1 MFKYGGKLMYKQRFE
16 NFFEKQH
23 EINYK
28 PETMYQ
34 MIKNFAIRNENN
46 IAYEFQGKKTKFS
59 EFINRIEIVAKALT
73 AIGIRE
79 NDVVTI
85 CMPNCPQAID
95 TFYAINRIGAI
106 SNMIHPLSA
115 QSEITFYL
123 NISKSRAI
131 LTLDQFYDK
140 VVEARRDC
148 EQQVII
154 LVAHISDELPIHLKY
169 LYKIKA
175 ENKYAHLPNR
185 SYSIDWKQFKSM
197 GENYPLPLPKN
208 VFKIDKCSVILYS
221 GGTTGTTK
229 GIMLT
234 DLNFNA
240 LSMQAVKAMDVEID
254 QGDSILAA
262 MPLFHGFGLGIGI
275 HTCLTNGAY
284 CSLIPS
290 FTIKTYGKILLSKKP
305 NFIAGVPTLFEA
317 MLRTPGMEKA
327 DLSFLKG
334 MYSGGDSLSIELKCK
349 VDTFLK
355 EHNAKI
361 QICEGYGTTE
371 CVTASCLTPKDKYKE
386 GSIGLPFADTT
397 YAICPVGETNHLGP
411 NQEGEICLSGPTVML
426 GYLDDEEETANT
438 LKVHDD
444 GKLYLHTGDLGYM
457 DEEGFIYFKQ
467 RIKRMIIT
475 SGYNVYPSQ
484 IENIIDGHPKV
495 QYSCVIGVKDPYKMQ
510 RVKAFCV
517 LKPGIIPDDSIKNE
531 IKEYCNKHIAKYACP
546 REIEFRDELPKTLVG
561 KVAYRILEQEEEQK
575 IAEYE
580 ALKTELKTDNKKA
593 AKKTAKKNKKKNI

>member
-1 MFKYGGKLMYKQRFE
+1 MYKQRFE
-16 NFFEKQH
+16 NFFETQH
-23 EINYK
+23 QINYK

-34 MIKNFAIRNENN
+34 MLKNIAIRNENN
-46 IAYEFQGKKTKFS
+46 LAYEFQGKKTKYS
-59 EFINRIEIVAKALT
+59 ELINKIEVIAKALT

-85 CMPNCPQAID
+85 CMPNCPQAVD
-95 TFYAINRIGAI
+95 TFYAINRIGAVA
-106 SNMIHPLSA
+106 NMIHPLSA

-123 NISKSRAI
+123 NLSKSKVI
-131 LTLDQFYDK
+131 LTLDQFYEK
-140 VVEARRDC
+140 VVDARRDC
-148 EQQVII
+148 EHQVII
-154 LVAHISDELPIHLKY
+154 LVARVSDELPIYLKS

-175 ENKYAHLPNR
+175 ENKFAHLPNH
-185 SYSIDWKQFKSM
+185 SYSLDWKQFKSM

-229 GIMLT
+229 GIMLS

-240 LSMQAVKAMDVEID
+240 LSMQAVKAMDVKIIP
-254 QGDSILAA
+254 GDSILAA

-275 HTCLTNGAY
+275 HTCLTNGVY

-290 FTIKTYGKILLSKKP
+290 FTVKSYGKTLLSKKP

-327 DLSFLKG
+327 NLSFLKG
-334 MYSGGDSLSIELKCK
+334 MYSGGDSLSIELKGK
-349 VDTFLK
+349 VDKFLK
-355 EHNAKI
+355 DHKATI

-371 CVTASCLTPKDKYKE
+371 CVTASCLTPKNRYKE
-386 GSIGLPFADTT
+386 GSIGLPFSDTEFV
-397 YAICPVGETNHLGP
+397 ICPAGKINHLEP
-411 NQEGEICLSGPTVML
+411 NQEGEICISGPTVML
-426 GYLDDEEETANT
+426 GYLDDEQETAEA
-438 LKVHDD
+438 LKIHEN
-444 GKLYLHTGDLGYM
+444 GKLYLHTGDLGYI
-457 DEEGFIYFKQ
+457 DEEGFVYFKQ

-484 IENIIDGHPKV
+484 IENVLDGHPKV
-495 QYSCVIGVKDPYKMQ
+495 QYSCVIGVKDPYKIQ
-510 RVKAFCV
+510 KVKAFCV

-546 REIEFRDELPKTLVG
+546 KEIEFRDELPKTLVG
-561 KVAYRILEQEEEQK
+561 KVAYRILEQEEEEK
-575 IAEYE
+575 MAEYE
-580 ALKTELKTDNKKA
+580 TIKTELKKSNKKA
-593 AKKTAKKNKKKNI
+593 NTKKTKKDRK

>member
-1 MFKYGGKLMYKQRFE
+1 MYRQRYDK
-16 NFFEKQH
+16 FFEKKH
-23 EINYK
+23 EIDYK

-34 MIKNFAIRNENN
+34 MLKNYACRHENS
-46 IAYEFQGKKTKFS
+46 IAYEFQGKKTRYA
-59 EFINRIEIVAKALT
+59 EFLNRIELVAKGLT

-95 TFYAINRIGAI
+95 TFYAINRIGAVA
-106 SNMIHPLSA
+106 NMIHPLSA

-123 NISKSRAI
+123 NISKSKVI
-131 LTLDQFYDK
+131 LTLDQFYEK

-148 EQQVII
+148 EHQVII
-154 LVAHISDELPIHLKY
+154 LVAHISDELPVHLRY
-169 LYKIKA
+169 LYRMKA
-175 ENKYAHLPNR
+175 ENKYSHLPNR
-185 SYSIDWKQFKSM
+185 SYSLDWKKFKSK
-197 GENYPLPLPKN
+197 GENYPLPLPRN

-240 LSMQAVKAMDVEID
+240 LSKQAVKAMDVKVEK
-254 QGDSILAA
+254 GDSILAA

-290 FTIKTYGKILLSKKP
+290 FTVKTYGKILLSKKP

-334 MYSGGDSLSIELKCK
+334 MYSGGDSLSVELKSK
-349 VDTFLK
+349 VDRFLK
-355 EHNAKI
+355 ERKATI

-371 CVTASCLTPKDKYKE
+371 CVTASCLTPKDKYKV

-397 YAICPVGETNHLGP
+397 FVICPVGETNHLEP

-426 GYLDDEEETANT
+426 GYLDNEEETANA
-438 LKVHDD
+438 LKIHTD
-444 GKLYLHTGDLGYM
+444 GKVYLHTGDLGYI
-457 DEEGFIYFKQ
+457 DEEGFVYFKQ
-467 RIKRMIIT
+467 RIKRMIIS

-495 QYSCVIGVKDPYKMQ
+495 QYSCVIGVKDPYKIQ
-510 RVKAFCV
+510 SVKAFCV
-517 LKPGIIPDDSIKNE
+517 LKPGIIPDESIKNE
-531 IKEYCNKHIAKYACP
+531 IKEYCAKHIAKYACP
-546 REIEFRDELPKTLVG
+546 RDIEFRDELPKTLVG
-561 KVAYRILEQEEEQK
+561 KVAYRILEQEEEEK
-575 IAEYE
+575 RKEYE
-580 ALKTELKTDNKKA
+580 KAVSDLKTET
-593 AKKTAKKNKKKNI
+593 KKTRKKTVREDK

>member
-1 MFKYGGKLMYKQRFE
+1 MYEQRFDK
-16 NFFEKQH
+16 FFEKEH

-34 MIKNFAIRNENN
+34 MLKNFASKHLNN
-46 IAYEFQGKKTKFS
+46 IAYEFQGKKTKYS
-59 EFINRIEIVAKALT
+59 DLLNRIEIIAKALT

-79 NDVVTI
+79 NDAVTI

-95 TFYAINRIGAI
+95 TFYAINRIGAVA
-106 SNMIHPLSA
+106 NMIHPLSA

-123 NISKSRAI
+123 NISKSKAI
-131 LTLDQFYDK
+131 LTLDQFYEK
-140 VVEARRDC
+140 VVDARRDC
-148 EQQVII
+148 EHQVII
-154 LVAHISDELPIHLKY
+154 LVAHISDELPFHLKY

-175 ENKYAHLPNR
+175 ENKYAHLPNH
-185 SYSIDWKQFKSM
+185 SYSLVWKQFKLM

-208 VFKIDKCSVILYS
+208 EFKIDKCSVILYS

-229 GIMLT
+229 GIMLS

-240 LSMQAVKAMDVEID
+240 LSKQAVKAMDVEINPD
-254 QGDSILAA
+254 DSVLAA

-275 HTCLTNGAY
+275 HTCITNGVY

-290 FTIKTYGKILLSKKP
+290 FTIKSYGKTLLSKKP

-327 DLSFLKG
+327 NLSFLKG
-334 MYSGGDSLSIELKCK
+334 MYSGGDSLSIELKGK
-349 VDTFLK
+349 VDKFLK
-355 EHNAKI
+355 DHKSTI

-371 CVTASCLTPKDKYKE
+371 CVTASCLTPKNRYKE
-386 GSIGLPFADTT
+386 GSIGLPFSDTEFV
-397 YAICPVGETNHLGP
+397 ICPVGETNHLDP
-411 NQEGEICLSGPTVML
+411 NQEGEICISGPTVML
-426 GYLDDEEETANT
+426 GYLDDEKETAEV
-438 LKVHDD
+438 LKIHEN
-444 GKLYLHTGDLGYM
+444 GKLYLHTGDLGYI
-457 DEEGFIYFKQ
+457 DEEGFVYFKQ

-484 IENIIDGHPKV
+484 IENVIDGHPKV
-495 QYSCVIGVKDPYKMQ
+495 QYSCVIGVKDPYKIQ
-510 RVKAFCV
+510 KVKAFCV

-546 REIEFRDELPKTLVG
+546 KEIEFRDELPKTLVG
-561 KVAYRILEQEEEQK
+561 KVAYRILEQEEEEK

-580 ALKTELKTDNKKA
+580 ATKAEVKSSNMKINKK
-593 AKKTAKKNKKKNI
+593 

>member
-1 MFKYGGKLMYKQRFE
+1 MYKQRFE
-16 NFFEKQH
+16 NFFETQH
-23 EINYK
+23 QINYK

-34 MIKNFAIRNENN
+34 MLKNIAIRNENN
-46 IAYEFQGKKTKFS
+46 LAYEFQGKKTKYS
-59 EFINRIEIVAKALT
+59 ELINKIEVIAKALT

-85 CMPNCPQAID
+85 CMPNCPQAVD
-95 TFYAINRIGAI
+95 TFYAINRIGAVA
-106 SNMIHPLSA
+106 NMIHPLSA

-123 NISKSRAI
+123 NLSKSKVI
-131 LTLDQFYDK
+131 LTLDQFYEK
-140 VVEARRDC
+140 VVDARRDC
-148 EQQVII
+148 EHQVII
-154 LVAHISDELPIHLKY
+154 LVARVSDELPIYLKS

-175 ENKYAHLPNR
+175 ENKFAHLPNH
-185 SYSIDWKQFKSM
+185 SYSLDWKQFKSM

-229 GIMLT
+229 GIMLS

-240 LSMQAVKAMDVEID
+240 LSMQAVKAMDVKIIP
-254 QGDSILAA
+254 GDSILAA

-275 HTCLTNGAY
+275 HTCLTNGVY

-290 FTIKTYGKILLSKKP
+290 FTVKSYGKTLLSKKP

-327 DLSFLKG
+327 NLSFLKG
-334 MYSGGDSLSIELKCK
+334 MYSGGDSLSIELKGK
-349 VDTFLK
+349 VDKFLK
-355 EHNAKI
+355 DHKATI

-371 CVTASCLTPKDKYKE
+371 CVTASCLTPKNRYKE
-386 GSIGLPFADTT
+386 GSIGLPFSDTEFV
-397 YAICPVGETNHLGP
+397 ICPAGKINHLEP
-411 NQEGEICLSGPTVML
+411 NQEGEICISGPTVML
-426 GYLDDEEETANT
+426 GYLDDEQETAEA
-438 LKVHDD
+438 LKIHEN
-444 GKLYLHTGDLGYM
+444 GKLYLHTGDLGYI
-457 DEEGFIYFKQ
+457 DEEGFVYFKQ

-484 IENIIDGHPKV
+484 IENVLDGHPKV
-495 QYSCVIGVKDPYKMQ
+495 QYSCVIGVKDPYKIQ
-510 RVKAFCV
+510 KVKAFCV

-546 REIEFRDELPKTLVG
+546 KEIEFRDELPKTLVG
-561 KVAYRILEQEEEQK
+561 KVAYRILEQEEEEK
-575 IAEYE
+575 MAEYE
-580 ALKTELKTDNKKA
+580 TIKTELKKSNKKA
-593 AKKTAKKNKKKNI
+593 NTKKPKKDRK

>member
-1 MFKYGGKLMYKQRFE
+1 MYKQRFE
-16 NFFEKQH
+16 NFFETQH
-23 EINYK
+23 QINYK

-34 MIKNFAIRNENN
+34 MLKNIAIRNENN
-46 IAYEFQGKKTKFS
+46 LAYEFQGKKTKYS
-59 EFINRIEIVAKALT
+59 ELINKIEVIAKALT

-85 CMPNCPQAID
+85 CMPNCPQAVD
-95 TFYAINRIGAI
+95 TFYAINRIGAVA
-106 SNMIHPLSA
+106 NMIHPLSA

-123 NISKSRAI
+123 NLSKSKVI
-131 LTLDQFYDK
+131 LTLDQFYEK
-140 VVEARRDC
+140 VVDARRDC
-148 EQQVII
+148 EHQVII
-154 LVAHISDELPIHLKY
+154 LVARVSDELPIYLKS

-175 ENKYAHLPNR
+175 ENKFAHLPNH
-185 SYSIDWKQFKSM
+185 SYSLDWKQFKSM

-229 GIMLT
+229 GIMLS

-240 LSMQAVKAMDVEID
+240 LSMQAVKAMDVKIIP
-254 QGDSILAA
+254 GDSILAA

-275 HTCLTNGAY
+275 HTCLTNGVY

-290 FTIKTYGKILLSKKP
+290 FTVKSYGKTLLSKKP

-327 DLSFLKG
+327 NLSFLKG
-334 MYSGGDSLSIELKCK
+334 MYSGGDSLSIELKGK
-349 VDTFLK
+349 VDKFLK
-355 EHNAKI
+355 DHKATI

-371 CVTASCLTPKDKYKE
+371 CVTASCLTPKNRYKE
-386 GSIGLPFADTT
+386 GSIGLPFSDTEFV
-397 YAICPVGETNHLGP
+397 ICPVGKINHLEP
-411 NQEGEICLSGPTVML
+411 NQEGEICISGPTVML
-426 GYLDDEEETANT
+426 GYLDDEQETAEA
-438 LKVHDD
+438 LKIHEN
-444 GKLYLHTGDLGYM
+444 GKLYLHTGDLGYI
-457 DEEGFIYFKQ
+457 DEEGFVYFKQ

-484 IENIIDGHPKV
+484 IENVLDGHPKV
-495 QYSCVIGVKDPYKMQ
+495 QYSCVIGVKDPYKIQ
-510 RVKAFCV
+510 KVKAFCV

-546 REIEFRDELPKTLVG
+546 KEIEFRDELPKTLVG
-561 KVAYRILEQEEEQK
+561 KVAYRILEQEEEEK
-575 IAEYE
+575 MAEYE
-580 ALKTELKTDNKKA
+580 TIKTELKKSNKKA
-593 AKKTAKKNKKKNI
+593 NTKKPKKDRK

>member
-1 MFKYGGKLMYKQRFE
+1 MYKQRFE

-34 MIKNFAIRNENN
+34 MLKNFAIKNENT
-46 IAYEFQGKKTKFS
+46 IAYEFQGKKTKYS
-59 EFINRIEIVAKALT
+59 EFLDKIEIVAKGLT

-85 CMPNCPQAID
+85 CMPNCPQAVD

-106 SNMIHPLSA
+106 ANMIHPLSA

-123 NISKSRAI
+123 NLSKSRAI

-148 EQQVII
+148 AHQVII
-154 LVAHISDELPIHLKY
+154 LMASISDELPFYLKP

-175 ENKYAHLPNR
+175 ENKYSHLPNR
-185 SYSIDWKQFKSM
+185 SYSLSWNKFKSM

-229 GIMLT
+229 GIMLS

-240 LSMQAVKAMDVEID
+240 LSMQAVKAMDVKVEP
-254 QGDSILAA
+254 GDSILAA
-262 MPLFHGFGLGIGI
+262 MPLFHGFGSGIGI
-275 HTCLTNGAY
+275 HTCLTNGAC
-284 CSLIPS
+284 CSLLPS
-290 FTIKTYGKILLSKKP
+290 FTVKTYGKTLLDKKP

-334 MYSGGDSLSIELKCK
+334 MYSGGDSLSIELKAK
-349 VDTFLK
+349 VDQFLK
-355 EHNAKI
+355 ERKATI

-371 CVTASCLTPKDKYKE
+371 CVTASCLTPKDRYKE
-386 GSIGLPFADTT
+386 GSIGLPFFDTT
-397 YAICPVGETNHLGP
+397 FVICPVGETNHLGP

-426 GYLDDEEETANT
+426 GYLDDEEETANA
-438 LKVHDD
+438 LKIHDD
-444 GKLYLHTGDLGYM
+444 GKLYLHTGDLGFI

-484 IENIIDGHPKV
+484 IENVIDGHPKV
-495 QYSCVIGVKDPYKMQ
+495 QYSCVIGVKDPYKVQ

-531 IKEYCNKHIAKYACP
+531 IKEYCTKHIAKYACP
-546 REIEFRDELPKTLVG
+546 KDIEFRDELPKTLVG
-561 KVAYRILEQEEEQK
+561 KVAYRVLEQEEEEK
-575 IAEYE
+575 LAEYE
-580 ALKTELKTDNKKA
+580 AMKANLKTESKKES
-593 AKKTAKKNKKKNI
+593 KKSTAKYTKQTKKKDL

>member
-1 MFKYGGKLMYKQRFE
+1 MYKQRFE
-16 NFFEKQH
+16 NFFETQH
-23 EINYK
+23 QINYK

-34 MIKNFAIRNENN
+34 MLKNIAIRNENN
-46 IAYEFQGKKTKFS
+46 LAYEFQGKKTKYS
-59 EFINRIEIVAKALT
+59 ELINKIEVIAKALT

-85 CMPNCPQAID
+85 CMPNCPQAVD
-95 TFYAINRIGAI
+95 TFYAINRIGAVA
-106 SNMIHPLSA
+106 NMIHPLSA

-123 NISKSRAI
+123 NLSKSKVI
-131 LTLDQFYDK
+131 LTLDQFYEK
-140 VVEARRDC
+140 VVDARRDC
-148 EQQVII
+148 EHQVII
-154 LVAHISDELPIHLKY
+154 LVAHVSDELPIYLKS

-175 ENKYAHLPNR
+175 ENKFAHLPNH
-185 SYSIDWKQFKSM
+185 SSSLDWKQFKSM

-229 GIMLT
+229 GIMLS

-240 LSMQAVKAMDVEID
+240 LSMQAVKAMDVKIIP
-254 QGDSILAA
+254 GDSILAA

-275 HTCLTNGAY
+275 HTCLTNGVY

-290 FTIKTYGKILLSKKP
+290 FTVKSYGKTLLSKKP

-327 DLSFLKG
+327 NLSFLKG
-334 MYSGGDSLSIELKCK
+334 MYSGGDSLSIELKGK
-349 VDTFLK
+349 VDKFLK
-355 EHNAKI
+355 DHKATI

-371 CVTASCLTPKDKYKE
+371 CVTASCLTPKNRYKE
-386 GSIGLPFADTT
+386 GSIGLPFSDTEFV
-397 YAICPVGETNHLGP
+397 ICPVGKINHLEP
-411 NQEGEICLSGPTVML
+411 NQEGEICISGPTVML
-426 GYLDDEEETANT
+426 GYLDDEQETAEA
-438 LKVHDD
+438 LKIHEN
-444 GKLYLHTGDLGYM
+444 GKLYLHTGDLGYI
-457 DEEGFIYFKQ
+457 DEEGFVYFKQ

-484 IENIIDGHPKV
+484 IENVLDGHPKV
-495 QYSCVIGVKDPYKMQ
+495 QYSCVIGVKDPYKIQ
-510 RVKAFCV
+510 KVKAFCV

-546 REIEFRDELPKTLVG
+546 KEIEFRDELPKTLVG
-561 KVAYRILEQEEEQK
+561 KVAYRILEQEEEEK
-575 IAEYE
+575 MAEYE
-580 ALKTELKTDNKKA
+580 TIKTELKKSNKKA
-593 AKKTAKKNKKKNI
+593 NTKKPKKDRK

>member
-1 MFKYGGKLMYKQRFE
+1 MYKQRFE
-16 NFFEKQH
+16 NFFETQH
-23 EINYK
+23 QINYK

-34 MIKNFAIRNENN
+34 MLKNIAIRNENN
-46 IAYEFQGKKTKFS
+46 LAYEFQGKKTKYS
-59 EFINRIEIVAKALT
+59 ELINKIEVIAKALT

-85 CMPNCPQAID
+85 CMPNCPQAVD
-95 TFYAINRIGAI
+95 TFYAINRIGAVA
-106 SNMIHPLSA
+106 NMIHPLSA

-123 NISKSRAI
+123 NLSKSKVI
-131 LTLDQFYDK
+131 LTLDQFYEK
-140 VVEARRDC
+140 VVDARRDC
-148 EQQVII
+148 EHQVII
-154 LVAHISDELPIHLKY
+154 LVAHVSDELPIYLKS

-175 ENKYAHLPNR
+175 ENKFAHLPNH
-185 SYSIDWKQFKSM
+185 SYSLDWKKFKSM

-229 GIMLT
+229 GIMLS

-240 LSMQAVKAMDVEID
+240 LSMQAVKAMDVKIIP
-254 QGDSILAA
+254 GDSILAA

-275 HTCLTNGAY
+275 HTCLTNGVY

-290 FTIKTYGKILLSKKP
+290 FTVKSYGKTLLSKKP

-327 DLSFLKG
+327 NLSFLKG
-334 MYSGGDSLSIELKCK
+334 MYSGGDSLSIELKGK
-349 VDTFLK
+349 VDKFLK
-355 EHNAKI
+355 DHKATI

-371 CVTASCLTPKDKYKE
+371 CVTASCLTPKNRYKE
-386 GSIGLPFADTT
+386 GSIGLPFSDTEFV
-397 YAICPVGETNHLGP
+397 ICPVGKINHLEP
-411 NQEGEICLSGPTVML
+411 NQEGEICISGPTVML
-426 GYLDDEEETANT
+426 GYLDDEQETAEA
-438 LKVHDD
+438 LKIHEN
-444 GKLYLHTGDLGYM
+444 GKLYLHTGDLGYI
-457 DEEGFIYFKQ
+457 DEEGFVYFKQ

-484 IENIIDGHPKV
+484 IENVLDGHPKV
-495 QYSCVIGVKDPYKMQ
+495 QYSCVIGVKDPYKIQ
-510 RVKAFCV
+510 KVKAFCV

-546 REIEFRDELPKTLVG
+546 KEIEFRDELPKTLVG
-561 KVAYRILEQEEEQK
+561 KVAYRILEQEEEEK
-575 IAEYE
+575 MAEYE
-580 ALKTELKTDNKKA
+580 TIKTELKKSNKKA
-593 AKKTAKKNKKKNI
+593 NTKKPKKDRK

>member
-1 MFKYGGKLMYKQRFE
+1 MFKERFE

-23 EINYK
+23 EINYR

-34 MIKNFAIRNENN
+34 MLKNFAIRNENS
-46 IAYEFQGKKTKFS
+46 IAYEFQGKKTKYL
-59 EFINRIEIVAKALT
+59 EFLDRIEVVAKGLT

-85 CMPNCPQAID
+85 CMPNCPQAVD
-95 TFYAINRIGAI
+95 TFYAINRIGAVA
-106 SNMIHPLSA
+106 NMIHPLSA

-123 NISKSRAI
+123 NLSKSRVI
-131 LTLDQFYDK
+131 LTLDQFYEK

-148 EQQVII
+148 SHQVII
-154 LVAHISDELPIHLKY
+154 LMAHISDELPFYLKP

-175 ENKYAHLPNR
+175 ESKYSHLPNR
-185 SYSIDWKQFKSM
+185 SYSLDWNKFISM

-221 GGTTGTTK
+221 GGTTGSTK

-240 LSMQAVKAMDVEID
+240 LSMQAVKAMDVKVAP
-254 QGDSILAA
+254 GDSILAA

-290 FTIKTYGKILLSKKP
+290 FTVKTYGKTLLDKKP

-317 MLRTPGMEKA
+317 MLRTPGMDKA

-334 MYSGGDSLSIELKCK
+334 MYSGGDSLSIELKAK
-349 VDTFLK
+349 VDKFLK
-355 EHNAKI
+355 EHKATI

-371 CVTASCLTPKDKYKE
+371 CVTASCLTPKNRYKE
-386 GSIGLPFADTT
+386 GSIGLPFSDTT
-397 YAICPVGETNHLGP
+397 FVICPIGEINHLPP

-426 GYLDDEEETANT
+426 GYLNDEEETAKV
-438 LKVHDD
+438 LKIHED
-444 GKLYLHTGDLGYM
+444 GKLYLHTGDLGFI

-495 QYSCVIGVKDPYKMQ
+495 QYSCVIGVKDPYKIQ

-531 IKEYCNKHIAKYACP
+531 IKEYCAKHIAKYACP
-546 REIEFRDELPKTLVG
+546 REFEFRDELPKTLVG
-561 KVAYRILEQEEEQK
+561 KVAYRILEQEEEEK
-575 IAEYE
+575 NAEYVAMRSE
-580 ALKTELKTDNKKA
+580 LKTETKKS
-593 AKKTAKKNKKKNI
+593 AKKTKKKGM